1 MEDDSKQ
8 GEPESERE
16 ETLEDLDVPRRAE
29 DTKGGPRQR
38 DQMRVRPG
46 S

>member
-16 ETLEDLDVPRRAE
+16 ETLEDLDVPEDVAE
-29 DTKGGPRQR
+29 DTKGGR
-38 DQMRVRPG
+38 DSAIKCG
-46 S
+46 